1 MVLIVVLAVMAGFE
15 RELKSRLLG
24 FSPHLELEFRPG
36 GEGMAPILIN
46 DWREISEEVEQ
57 VEGVVEAYAQLRD
70 FTILEM
76 SNMFYPVEYR
86 AIDTS
91 NEKQMEALEGLIMK
105 SKYGGTAD
113 LGFDEKAVVA
123 ETTAKQF
130 GIRVGDRIQLHS
142 ARNLQHL
149 AQAYKYT
156 ERDLISVEY
165 AEIFA
170 GVRKDL
176 RSKMS
181 VEATK
186 EGFDFEDLNTIYSGL
201 SKVAQERQDFIGDS
215 ELEPPE
221 LEVLNTILVILESG
235 EENAGGD
242 RRLLP
247 PGSVETILD
256 HLDHLDKMN
265 KDVEDGRLLSG
276 MSDIALPKDLEVIG
290 IFESSKHILH
300 PAVIIPLPTGQ
311 ELKNLEG
318 GVEAIGLRVEDPYQ
332 VEVVQER
339 IAAALTDE
347 WSVRSWKDQNRAWV
361 ELIGK
366 ERKMMF
372 FALSIIMLVAAF
384 CIGSVMFTVTIQ
396 KKQEIGVMMAVG
408 ALPSQV
414 VRVFTYQGFIIGV
427 LGAGLGIALGLLVI
441 QFRDQ
446 IQNVL
451 KALNFDPFPSEFHDI
466 DRIPAYV
473 DPKDFIVIAGGA
485 ILMCVLATLV
495 PAVLASRRDPAR
507 CLRNL

>member
-24 FSPHLELEFRPG
+24 FSPHVELGFRPG
-36 GEGMAPILIN
+36 GEGTAPIPIS
-46 DWREISEEVEQ
+46 DWRDISEEVEQ

-76 SNMFYPVEYR
+76 SDMFYPVEYR

-91 NEKQMEALEGLIMK
+91 NEKQMEALESLIMK

-113 LGFDEKAVVA
+113 LGLVEKAVVA

-130 GIRVGDRIQLHS
+130 GIQVGDFIQLHS
-142 ARNLQHL
+142 ARNLQNL
-149 AQAYKYT
+149 AQTFKIT

-170 GVRKDL
+170 EVRKDL

-186 EGFDFEDLNTIYSGL
+186 EGFDFEDLNKIHSGL
-201 SKVAQERQDFIGDS
+201 WAVAKERGDYIRDS
-215 ELEPPE
+215 ELE
-221 LEVLNTILVILESG
+221 ILDKIIVSLESG

-242 RRLLP
+242 RR
-247 PGSVETILD
+247 
-256 HLDHLDKMN
+256 HLDHLDKMD
-265 KDVEDGRLLSG
+265 KEVEDGRLLSG
-276 MSDIALPKDLEVIG
+276 MREFALPKDLEVIG
-290 IFESSKHILH
+290 IFESSRHILH
-300 PAVIIPLPTGQ
+300 PAVIIPLPIGQ
-311 ELKNLEG
+311 ELKNLVG

-332 VEVVQER
+332 VELVQER
-339 IAAALTDE
+339 IAAALPAE

-396 KKQEIGVMMAVG
+396 KKQEIGVMMALG

-414 VRVFTYQGFIIGV
+414 VRVFTCQGFIIGV

-485 ILMCVLATLV
+485 IFMCVLATLV

>member
-24 FSPHLELEFRPG
+24 FSPHVELEFRPG
-36 GEGMAPILIN
+36 GEGTAPIAIH
-46 DWREISEEVEQ
+46 DWRDISEEVEQ

-91 NEKQMEALEGLIMK
+91 NEKQMEALESLIMK

-113 LGFDEKAVVA
+113 LGLVEKAVVA

-130 GIRVGDRIQLHS
+130 GIQVGDFIQLHS
-142 ARNLQHL
+142 ARNLQNL
-149 AQAYKYT
+149 AQTFKIT

-165 AEIFA
+165 AEVFA

-186 EGFDFEDLNTIYSGL
+186 EGFDFEDLKKIHSGFWE
-201 SKVAQERQDFIGDS
+201 VAEEREDYIRDS
-215 ELEPPE
+215 ELEI
-221 LEVLNTILVILESG
+221 LNTIIVILESG

-242 RRLLP
+242 RRLLS

-256 HLDHLDKMN
+256 HLDHLDKMD
-265 KDVEDGRLLSG
+265 KEVEDGRLLSG
-276 MSDIALPKDLEVIG
+276 MREFALPKDLEVIG
-290 IFESSKHILH
+290 IFESSRHILH
-300 PAVIIPLPTGQ
+300 PAVIIPLPIGQ

-332 VEVVQER
+332 VELVQER
-339 IAAALTDE
+339 IAAALSAE

-396 KKQEIGVMMAVG
+396 KKQEIGVMMALG

-414 VRVFTYQGFIIGV
+414 VRVFTCQGFIIGV
-427 LGAGLGIALGLLVI
+427 LGAGLGIALGLVVI

-485 ILMCVLATLV
+485 IFMCVLATLV